1 MREIILDT
9 ETTGLDPANGDRI
22 VEIGCIETLNGI
34 STGQT
39 FHVYL
44 NPERAITTAAFDVHG
59 LSQAFLND
67 KPLFHIIAD
76 DLLTFIGDA
85 RLVIHNAEFDVQFL
99 NAELQRIGRPP
110 ITMDRVVDTL
120 LLARR
125 KHPGASNSLDALCQ
139 RYSIDN
145 SSRTRHS
152 ALLDAEILA
161 EVYAELSGGRQAAMI
176 LDSEVTA
183 ARRSAAIV
191 YQARPSPLPPRLT
204 AAVAAAHASFIAEM
218 GATAVWHLY
227 LSTSAAAGARP

>member
-9 ETTGLDPANGDRI
+9 ETTGLDPVNGDRI

-34 STGQT
+34 PTGQT

-44 NPERAITTAAFDVHG
+44 NPEREMTAAAFDVHG
-59 LSQAFLND
+59 LSQAFLTD
-67 KPLFHIIAD
+67 KPLFRTIAD
-76 DLLTFIGDA
+76 ELLTFIGDA

-99 NAELQRIGRPP
+99 NVELQRIGRMP

-120 LLARR
+120 LMARR

-139 RYSIDN
+139 RYRIDN
-145 SSRTRHS
+145 SLRTRHG

-183 ARRSAAIV
+183 ARRSAAVV
-191 YQARPSPLPPRLT
+191 YHPRPSLLPSRLT
-204 AAVAAAHASFIAEM
+204 EQVAETHASFIAEM
-218 GATAVWHLY
+218 GAKAVWHLY
-227 LSTSAAAGARP
+227 WVTPTAAPQP